1 MAMITLLTDFGTA
14 DSYVAEMKGVL
25 LTYAPKATLVDITH
39 QVPPGDVR
47 AAQYILSRTWMFFPE
62 GTIYVAVVD
71 AGVGTDRRVLGATR
85 FGRYFLAPDNGLL
98 SFLSLNAKFISIPV
112 LPEAAPTFHGRDVFA
127 PAAAVLSNGGSFE
140 SLGTAITDPHCAPLP
155 IPRIDGDA
163 VVGEVLYVDRF
174 GTLISNISPSALQP
188 GSSIRVGVDVG
199 PLRRTFADVASGA
212 VVAFTG
218 SGGTVEIAV
227 RDGSAAEQLGVGVGA
242 EVRACPVAKPSS
254 RPTVSES

>member
-1 MAMITLLTDFGTA
+1 MTIVTLLTDFGTA

-25 LTYAPKATLVDITH
+25 LTYAPTATLVDIAH
-39 QVPPGDVR
+39 EVSPGDVR
-47 AAQYILSRTWMFFPE
+47 AAQYILNRTWILFPE
-62 GTIYVAVVD
+62 GTIYVAIVD
-71 AGVGTDRRVLGATR
+71 AGVGTERRVLAATR

-127 PAAAVLSNGGSFE
+127 PAAGVLATGGSFE
-140 SLGTAITDPHCAPLP
+140 SLGTAITDPRYAPLP
-155 IPRIDGDA
+155 IPKTDGDA

-174 GTLISNISPSALQP
+174 GTLVSNISPTAVKP
-188 GSSIRVGVDVG
+188 GASIGVAGTDVG

-227 RDGSAAEQLGVGVGA
+227 RDGSATRLLGLGVGA
-242 EVRACPVAKPSS
+242 EVRA
-254 RPTVSES
+254 